1 MSILQIVTN
10 NPVVGLDIGGTKLA
24 AGLVSPTGQLLF
36 EVRRPTPQTNA
47 AEEIFA
53 AVADLARQVLA
64 FAETKQLVPERIGVG
79 CGGPMLFPQGI
90 VSPLH
95 IPAWQNFPLKERLAT
110 EFNRPVVVDNDAKAF
125 ALGEAIWGAGQ
136 GARSLLG
143 MIISTGVGAGLVI
156 NGQLQHGASGNAG
169 HIGHMIVVSPSQWP
183 KRAPLCHCGA
193 RGCLTAY
200 AAGQAL
206 VERARLRLSKNRY
219 KHSMLATIPADEL
232 SGEFIAKTANAGDK
246 LATRLISEAAEAIAS
261 TIAGV
266 AALLDL
272 DRVVLGGG
280 LVQSGPVL
288 LQPMQEALT
297 RNLQLSFT
305 RNLEVRL
312 AELGIGQA
320 GIIGAAAL
328 AYANS

>member
-1 MSILQIVTN
+1 MLTN
-10 NPVVGLDIGGTKLA
+10 NPVLGIDIGGTKLA
-24 AGLVSPTGQLLF
+24 AGLVSATGQLLF
-36 EVRRPTPQTNA
+36 DVRRPTPQTSD
-47 AEEIFA
+47 AEEIFL
-53 AVADLARQVLA
+53 AVADLARQVVA
-64 FAETKQLVPERIGVG
+64 FAETNRLAPDRIGVG

-95 IPAWQNFPLKERLAT
+95 IPAWQNFPLKQRLAG

-125 ALGEAIWGAGQ
+125 ALGEAIWGAGR

-143 MIISTGVGAGLVI
+143 MIISTGVGAGLVVS
-156 NGQLQHGASGNAG
+156 GRLQHGASGNAG
-169 HIGHMIVVSPSQWP
+169 HIGHLIVASPAQLP

-206 VERARLRLSKNRY
+206 AERARLRLTKNRY
-219 KHSMLATIPADEL
+219 RQSMLADIPAAEL
-232 SGEFIAKTANAGDK
+232 SGETISKAAYAGDK
-246 LATRLISEAAEAIAS
+246 LASRLISEAGEAIGYA
-261 TIAGV
+261 IAGA

-280 LVQSGPVL
+280 LVQSGSIL
-288 LQPMQEALT
+288 LQPMQDALT
-297 RNLQLSFT
+297 KNLQLSFT
-305 RNLEVRL
+305 RGLEIRL